1 MIYKPD
7 YKGGSIVN
15 LMSTISGCFNVDS
28 KYSELRDLS
37 SKDLKKYDNV
47 VTLVIDGLGYNF
59 VKSTR
64 KNLIKEN
71 VISKITSV
79 FPTTTAACITS
90 FATGLAPMNHGIA
103 GWFMKVKKDR
113 KVFPSTILLFNNR
126 RTGKLLTDYGI
137 KPEDIFIGN
146 RLSKK
151 IKDIT
156 VIHPEAIK
164 NSTYSN
170 YMLDGSTKL
179 NYKDLKDYF
188 SVTIQAVKRKSKS
201 QKYIYSYL
209 PDFDGYFHEL
219 GGQSKELKDLYSKI
233 NSGLENLLK
242 NIKGTNTL
250 VLITADHGL
259 RDTELDSR
267 FNMNDYP
274 EIVDLLNF
282 PLCGEPR
289 AAYCYVK
296 RGKKEEFEKLVKNR
310 LGHAFDIVKSEKMIK
325 EGYFGLYEPTP
336 AFKYRV
342 GDYILLAKKNYIIKD
357 FLPNEKVKFHMA
369 DHGGL
374 SEDELFVPL
383 CAFEA

>member
-1 MIYKPD
+1 MKFKPD
-7 YKGGSIVN
+7 YNGGSIVN

-28 KYSELRDLS
+28 KYSELRDLPS
-37 SKDLKKYDNV
+37 SDLKKYDNI
-47 VTLVIDGLGYNF
+47 VTLVIDGLGYKF
-59 VKSTR
+59 VDNTR
-64 KNLIKEN
+64 DNLIKDN

-90 FATGLAPMNHGIA
+90 FATGLAPLNHGIT
-103 GWFMKVKKDR
+103 GWFMKVKKGR

-126 RTGKLLTDYGI
+126 RTGKLLTEYRIDPI
-137 KPEDIFIGN
+137 DVFIDN
-146 RLSKK
+146 RLSRK
-151 IKDIT
+151 INDIT
-156 VIHPEAIK
+156 VIHPEAIN

-170 YMLDGSTKL
+170 YMLDGATKL

-188 SVTIQAVKRKSKS
+188 SVTAQAVKKRSKTK
-201 QKYIYSYL
+201 KYIYSYL

-219 GGQSKELKDLYSKI
+219 GGKSKEVKDLYAKI
-233 NSGLENLLK
+233 NSELEIFLK
-242 NIKGTNTL
+242 NIKDTNTL

-259 RDTELDSR
+259 KNNDHASR
-267 FNMNDYP
+267 FNMNEFP

-296 RGKKEEFEKLVKNR
+296 RGKKEEFENLVKKK
-310 LGHAFDIVKSEKMIK
+310 LGHAFDIVKSTDMIDQ
-325 EGYFGLYEPTP
+325 GYFGLYDALP

-342 GDYILLAKKNYIIKD
+342 GDYILMAKKNYIIKD
-357 FLPNEKVKFHMA
+357 FLPREEVKHHMA

-374 SEDELFVPL
+374 SEEELFVPL
-383 CAFEA
+383 CVFEV

>member
-7 YKGGSIVN
+7 YYGGSIVN
-15 LMSTISGCFNVDS
+15 LMSTISGSFNVNS
-28 KYSELRDLS
+28 KYSELNDLS
-37 SKDLKKYDNV
+37 SKDLEKYDNI
-47 VTLVIDGLGYNF
+47 VTLVIDGLGYKYVDNT
-59 VKSTR
+59 KD
-64 KNLIKEN
+64 NLIKNN
-71 VISKITSV
+71 VIGKITSV

-90 FATGLAPMNHGIA
+90 FATGLAPMNHGIT

-137 KPEDIFIGN
+137 EPKDIFIGN
-146 RLSKK
+146 RLSKE
-151 IKDIT
+151 INDIT
-156 VIHPEAIK
+156 VIHPEAIN

-170 YMLDGSTKL
+170 YMLKGATKL
-179 NYKDLKDYF
+179 NYKDLQSYF
-188 SVTIQAVKRKSKS
+188 SVTAQAVKAKSKMK
-201 QKYIYSYL
+201 KYIYSYL

-219 GGQSKELKDLYSKI
+219 GGKSREVKDLYSKI
-233 NSGLENLLK
+233 NLELQSFLK

-259 RDTELDSR
+259 ITNSVSTRI
-267 FNMNDYP
+267 NMNDHP
-274 EIVDLLNF
+274 EINSLLNF

-296 RGKKEEFEKLVKNR
+296 RGKHEEFEKLVKER
-310 LGHAFDIVKSEKMIK
+310 LGHAFDLKKSKDMIK
-325 EGYFGLYEPTP
+325 EGYFGLYEPTS

-342 GDYILLAKKNYIIKD
+342 GDFILLGKKNYVIKD

-383 CAFEA
+383 CAYEA

>member
-7 YKGGSIVN
+7 YNGGSIVN
-15 LMSTISGCFNVDS
+15 LMSTISGCFNIKS
-28 KYSELRDLS
+28 KYPELRDLS
-37 SKDLKKYDNV
+37 SKDLKKYDNI
-47 VTLVIDGLGYNF
+47 VTLVIDGLGYDF
-59 VKSTR
+59 VNKT
-64 KNLIKEN
+64 KDNLIKDN

-90 FATGLAPMNHGIA
+90 FATGLAPMNHGIT
-103 GWFMKVKKDR
+103 GWFMKVKKYR

-137 KPEDIFIGN
+137 TPKDIFVGN
-146 RLSKK
+146 RLSKR
-151 IKDIT
+151 INDIT
-156 VIHPEAIK
+156 VIHPEAI
-164 NSTYSN
+164 NDSAYSN
-170 YMLDGSTKL
+170 YMLEGATKL
-179 NYKDLKDYF
+179 TYKDLEDYF
-188 SVTIQAVKRKSKS
+188 SVTAQAVKRKSKS

-219 GGQSKELKDLYSKI
+219 GGKSKELKDLHSKI
-233 NSGLENLLK
+233 NSELENLLK

-296 RGKKEEFEKLVKNR
+296 RGKKEEFEKLVKDR

-357 FLPNEKVKFHMA
+357 FLPNEKVKYHMA